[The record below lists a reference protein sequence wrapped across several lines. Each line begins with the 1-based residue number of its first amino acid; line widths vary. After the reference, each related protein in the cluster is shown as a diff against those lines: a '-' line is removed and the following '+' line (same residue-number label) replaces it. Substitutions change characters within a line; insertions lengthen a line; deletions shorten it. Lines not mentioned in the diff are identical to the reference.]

1 MLAHEAASHL
11 GLDRVLLV
19 PYGEAP
25 HKPIEPEPGP
35 ELRLEMCRAAAR
47 ADELLEVSGIE
58 IEREGPSYTFRT
70 LELLSDRLQG
80 EELFFLMGADVAA
93 GLESWRE
100 PARVVKLAR
109 LAIAGRPGAVL
120 DEAQA
125 ALERLGA
132 GGRYELIRMPEIGV
146 SSTLVRGRIA
156 EGRSVRY
163 LVPDA
168 IAELIDERGIYRERL
183 GARS

>member
-1 MLAHEAASHL
+1 
-11 GLDRVLLV
+11 
-19 PYGEAP
+19 
-25 HKPIEPEPGP
+25 
-35 ELRLEMCRAAAR
+35 
-47 ADELLEVSGIE
+47 
-58 IEREGPSYTFRT
+58 
-70 LELLSDRLQG
+70 LSDRHQG

-100 PARVVKLAR
+100 PARVIELAG
-109 LAIAGRPGAVL
+109 LGIAGRPGSVL
-120 DEAQA
+120 DEAEA

-132 GGRYELIRMPEIGV
+132 SGRYELIRMPEIGV

-163 LVPDA
+163 LVPEA
-168 IAELIDERGIYRERL
+168 IARLIDERGIYRERL